1 MTNEIYT
8 ALEGF
13 GTTLTTAINPIDI
26 LKVLG
31 ICLSAAAVIFFT
43 MWGVRK
49 LVKVMRS
56 ALKGRLSI

>member
-1 MTNEIYT
+1 MTNEIYNSLT
-8 ALEGF
+8 EF
-13 GTTLTTAINPIDI
+13 GSTLTTAINPADI

-31 ICLSAAAVIFFT
+31 ICITAAATIYFT